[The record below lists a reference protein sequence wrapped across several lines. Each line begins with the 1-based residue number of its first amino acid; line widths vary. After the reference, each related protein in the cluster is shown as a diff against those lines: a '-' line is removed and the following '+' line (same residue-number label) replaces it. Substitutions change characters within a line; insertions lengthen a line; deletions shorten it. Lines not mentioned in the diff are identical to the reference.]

1 MRAVPQ
7 AEFVFFVLF
16 LLWDHWFWRACEKER
31 RWCKWTKAIHL
42 HLPSILKWKTFPGLR
57 LRTRPG
63 HRTSCL
69 PLVPWA
75 APSCCR
81 LINPEGLSS
90 RDGRPSR
97 KWTDAL
103 KPPSKENIVFLHI
116 QPRGGLLSPGAG
128 RLGPQIVRR
137 AFCFLSS
144 RLSEMCRKT
153 QLPDTDRWYAWGS
166 RGIVM
171 HLLN

>member
-1 MRAVPQ
+1 MFSLYIFSCGFTCFEEHV
-7 AEFVFFVLF
+7 
-16 LLWDHWFWRACEKER
+16 R
-31 RWCKWTKAIHL
+31 REDGTSEPRQLIHL

-69 PLVPWA
+69 PLVPRA

-90 RDGRPSR
+90 HDGRPSR

-116 QPRGGLLSPGAG
+116 QPRCGLLSPGAG

-153 QLPDTDRWYAWGS
+153 QLPDTD
-166 RGIVM
+166 
-171 HLLN
+171 L